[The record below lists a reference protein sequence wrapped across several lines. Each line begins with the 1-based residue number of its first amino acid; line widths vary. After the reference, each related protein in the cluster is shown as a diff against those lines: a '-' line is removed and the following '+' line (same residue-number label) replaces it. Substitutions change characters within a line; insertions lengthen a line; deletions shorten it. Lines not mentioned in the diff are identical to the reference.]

1 LRSHTTTAGLDLP
14 ISGRPAPTISSA
26 NAVTRVALV
35 GDDYVGMKP
44 SLAVEVGQQVKLG
57 ELLFHDKKIP
67 GVQHTSP
74 ACGTVIEINRGAKR
88 KFESLV
94 IEIDGDEQVEFNA
107 IGHDLGKLDKSYL
120 VDILIR
126 SGLWT
131 SLRTRPFS
139 NTADPATTPSSI
151 FVTVIDTEPLAF
163 NPEIAINQKS
173 DAFLAG
179 LRALTHLAPTVHVCI
194 GPTVDIP
201 GEQVDGVEFHCFH
214 GPHPAGLPG
223 THIHMIDPVGP
234 HHQVWHINYQDV
246 SAIGTLITTGILD
259 VERFISIGGPVV
271 SKPRLLSTRLGV
283 NIGELTAGELTGE
296 NNRIISGSVLSG
308 RATTPNTDY
317 LGRFHNQISALAEG
331 HQREFLG
338 WQMPGFNKFSLS
350 RVFASTF
357 TPGKTFA
364 FTTSNQGEHRA
375 MVPFGTYEKVMPLDI
390 LPTQL
395 LRALITQD
403 TEESQLLGC
412 LELAEEDLALCTFVC
427 PGKYEYGDILRDN
440 LHIIQKEG

>member
-1 LRSHTTTAGLDLP
+1 
-14 ISGRPAPTISSA
+14 
-26 NAVTRVALV
+26 
-35 GDDYVGMKP
+35 
-44 SLAVEVGQQVKLG
+44 
-57 ELLFHDKKIP
+57 
-67 GVQHTSP
+67 
-74 ACGTVIEINRGAKR
+74 
-88 KFESLV
+88 
-94 IEIDGDEQVEFNA
+94 
-107 IGHDLGKLDKSYL
+107 
-120 VDILIR
+120 
-126 SGLWT
+126 
-131 SLRTRPFS
+131 
-139 NTADPATTPSSI
+139 
-151 FVTVIDTEPLAF
+151 VIDTEPLAV
-163 NPEIAINQKS
+163 NPEIAISQKS

-179 LRALTHLAPTVHVCI
+179 LRALTQLAPTVHVCI

-223 THIHMIDPVGP
+223 THIHMVDPVGP
-234 HHQVWHINYQDV
+234 NHHVWHINYQDV

-259 VERFISIGGPVV
+259 VERFISLGGPVV
-271 SKPRLLSTRLGV
+271 SKPRLLSTRLGAS
-283 NIGELTAGELTGE
+283 IGELTASELTGE
-296 NNRIISGSVLSG
+296 DNRVISGSVLSG

-338 WQMPGFNKFSLS
+338 WQKPGFNTFSFS

-357 TPGKTFA
+357 TPSKKFA
-364 FTTSNQGEHRA
+364 FTTSSQGEHRA

-427 PGKYEYGDILRDN
+427 AGKYEYGNILRDN